1 MLRRL
6 KFRTR
11 KFRPGIAFIIST
23 NKLHL
28 TKNRREHLK
37 LGYLI
42 YIYKNHLGGN
52 LLRKHKTLKFDVV
65 RGENDPLSTKY
76 TQTAYSLK

>member
-1 MLRRL
+1 M
-6 KFRTR
+6 
-11 KFRPGIAFIIST
+11 ST

-28 TKNRREHLK
+28 TKNRRERLK
-37 LGYLI
+37 LGCLI
-42 YIYKNHLGGN
+42 YIYKNHPDGSLW
-52 LLRKHKTLKFDVV
+52 RKHKTLKFDVV

>member
-1 MLRRL
+1 M
-6 KFRTR
+6 
-11 KFRPGIAFIIST
+11 IST

-28 TKNRREHLK
+28 TKNRRERLK
-37 LGYLI
+37 LGCLI
-42 YIYKNHLGGN
+42 YIYKNHPGGN

-65 RGENDPLSTKY
+65 SGENDPLSTKY